1 MYDEERKY
9 ETAKPLSEAERASI
23 WEMSS
28 GLQAADNLKTSD
40 YCDSVG
46 EKYITGEYTSD
57 EAVKDL
63 ENHYQGEKSRQKEAE
78 IVTARIVKLVE
89 SRKGTAF
96 RLEPQTLLVIHKRLF
111 AGQLEQESWE
121 GKWRTENISKPE
133 PVLGGRSAKY
143 ADAGEILY
151 YLENDLG
158 EERKYRYK
166 RSFDRADIKH
176 LSTFVTKI
184 WETHPFREGNTRTTA
199 VFAQLYLNSLGFK
212 VDNSLFAENGKWFR
226 DALVRASYTE
236 MSEGIEND
244 DSFLCMFFENLLCG
258 ANHDL
263 PNIDLNRHG
272 IRVNEDIP
280 YRTPDEYKKEKAVKQ
295 VRVPNERPRTEP
307 LRVASDVKRVS
318 AAPKKTTLKEDLQR
332 FHNHLT

>member
-57 EAVKDL
+57 EAVEDL
-63 ENHYQGEKSRQKEAE
+63 ENHYQGEKSRQKEAD

-133 PVLGGRSAKY
+133 PVLGGRSDKY
-143 ADAGEILY
+143 ADADEILDS
-151 YLENDLG
+151 LENDLG
-158 EERKYRYK
+158 EERKYR
-166 RSFDRADIKH
+166 
-176 LSTFVTKI
+176 
-184 WETHPFREGNTRTTA
+184 
-199 VFAQLYLNSLGFK
+199 
-212 VDNSLFAENGKWFR
+212 
-226 DALVRASYTE
+226 
-236 MSEGIEND
+236 
-244 DSFLCMFFENLLCG
+244 
-258 ANHDL
+258 
-263 PNIDLNRHG
+263 
-272 IRVNEDIP
+272 
-280 YRTPDEYKKEKAVKQ
+280 
-295 VRVPNERPRTEP
+295 
-307 LRVASDVKRVS
+307 
-318 AAPKKTTLKEDLQR
+318 
-332 FHNHLT
+332 